1 MSLNL
6 YVSPAKIKQAYE
18 ITFAKT
24 GNNLELVMPIE
35 GKSVD
40 PSAAVIGTIHAIDL
54 FCLHLAALI
63 TGDALSAGGAGF
75 PTVVDTQELIE
86 IYGMI
91 RDTQIALSG
100 DRRGLT
106 IPVAF

>member
-6 YVSPAKIKQAYE
+6 YVSPAKLRMAFE
-18 ITFAKT
+18 MASAKSQH
-24 GNNLELVMPIE
+24 LELVMPIE
-35 GKSVD
+35 GESVD
-40 PSAAVIGTIHAIDL
+40 PSAAVIGTVHGIDL
-54 FCLHLAALI
+54 FALHLAAMI
-63 TGDALSAGGAGF
+63 TGDALSAGGEGF

-91 RDTQIALSG
+91 RDSQIALG
-100 DRRGLT
+100 DRRRLT

>member
-6 YVSPAKIKQAYE
+6 YVSPAKLRMAFEMTSAESQH
-18 ITFAKT
+18 
-24 GNNLELVMPIE
+24 LELVMPIE

-40 PSAAVIGTIHAIDL
+40 PSAEVIGTVHAIDL
-54 FCLHLAALI
+54 FALHLAALI

-86 IYGMI
+86 IYSMI
-91 RDTQIALSG
+91 RSAQTALSD
-100 DRRGLT
+100 DRRRLK